1 MNAVAHMKASK
12 SERERERELYRFSQD
27 PTVSHVPVC
36 APHLSC
42 VPELPWDRRV
52 VDPANK
58 ADQVLK
64 LYIYIIQTNDPK
76 IITKQS
82 KGEVKL
88 FNHVNDSESF
98 CLFATHPSVV
108 SSFLPQQ
115 AGGKN

>member
-1 MNAVAHMKASK
+1 MNECSC
-12 SERERERELYRFSQD
+12 SYESEQERERERERELYRFSQG
-27 PTVSHVPVC
+27 PTVSHLPVC

-64 LYIYIIQTNDPK
+64 LIQTNDPK

-88 FNHVNDSESF
+88 FNHVDTASH
-98 CLFATHPSVV
+98 FAS
-108 SSFLPQQ
+108 LPLTRLL
-115 AGGKN
+115 